1 MQGVLEIVSNERSR
15 QKYQIFLEEPRYG
28 LGKLDQNDLFYRAE
42 RSLLAN
48 KLILS
53 DLKDKSTDQ
62 IAFASIE
69 GKVSDISFALIKYFR
84 LFLKRFFCVDLLLR
98 SEIDINQ
105 RTALTIDSLRQRT
118 SVYFKR
124 TSFT

>member
-15 QKYQIFLEEPRYG
+15 QKYQIFLEESRYG

-53 DLKDKSTDQ
+53 DLKDKSTDK

-69 GKVSDISFALIKYFR
+69 GKVSNMKLTLIKHFR
-84 LFLKRFFCVDLLLR
+84 LFLRGFFL
-98 SEIDINQ
+98 DIFDKKIG
-105 RTALTIDSLRQRT
+105 TFSL
-118 SVYFKR
+118 
-124 TSFT
+124 

>member
-15 QKYQIFLEEPRYG
+15 QKYQVFLEESRYG

-53 DLKDKSTDQ
+53 DLKESTDQ

-69 GKVSDISFALIKYFR
+69 GKVSNNKF
-84 LFLKRFFCVDLLLR
+84 
-98 SEIDINQ
+98 
-105 RTALTIDSLRQRT
+105 
-118 SVYFKR
+118 
-124 TSFT
+124 

>member
-15 QKYQIFLEEPRYG
+15 QKYQIFLEESRYG

-69 GKVSDISFALIKYFR
+69 GKVSNMYKVCS
-84 LFLKRFFCVDLLLR
+84 
-98 SEIDINQ
+98 NQ
-105 RTALTIDSLRQRT
+105 RFQVVFEEVCFLAIFDKKKIGIFSR
-118 SVYFKR
+118 
-124 TSFT
+124 